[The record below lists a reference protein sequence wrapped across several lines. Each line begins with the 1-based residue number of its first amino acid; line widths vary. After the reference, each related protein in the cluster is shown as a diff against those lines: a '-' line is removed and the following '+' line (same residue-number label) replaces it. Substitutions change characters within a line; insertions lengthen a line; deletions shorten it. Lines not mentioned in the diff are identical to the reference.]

1 MAGEWIKMR
10 TNLWNDPRVSHLCDL
25 TGCEEATV
33 IGGLYWLW
41 ATADDH
47 SADGILPGLTA
58 AAIARKTGVPNLGNA
73 LVGIGW
79 IEEIDGGL
87 RIFKFDDHNGASA
100 KSRAQTAKRVG
111 KHRGNGT
118 VTQSPLQEAHVGVTG
133 ALARKEKE
141 KNKKDSGISNAVT
154 PNAKIALG
162 DDGAWTGIPDALMA
176 TWKQAYPA
184 LSLDAELS
192 KAAAWIIANPA
203 NKKSNYAR
211 FLTNWLTRAQDHAPR
226 VKPGQAAQQP
236 RNARFD
242 AVAFVNRNRTSE
254 NHERTDDVID
264 V

>member
-25 TGCEEATV
+25 TGCEEAAV

-41 ATADDH
+41 STADDH
-47 SADGILPGLTA
+47 SADGILPGLTP
-58 AAIARKTGVPNLGNA
+58 AAIARKTGVRDLGIA
-73 LVGIGW
+73 LVRIGW
-79 IEEIDGGL
+79 IEETEDGVRIL
-87 RIFKFDDHNGASA
+87 RFDDHNGTSA
-100 KSRAQTAKRVG
+100 KNRAQTAKRVAN
-111 KHRGNGT
+111 HRGSGH
-118 VTQSPLQEAHVGVTG
+118 VTQAALQKQDDAVTD
-133 ALARKEKE
+133 ALAREE
-141 KNKKDSGISNAVT
+141 KNKNRKDSGTSNAVT

-226 VKPGQAAQQP
+226 VKSGQAAQQP

-242 AVAFVNRNRTSE
+242 AVAFVNRNRPTE
-254 NHERTDDVID
+254 THERTDDIID

>member
-25 TGCEEATV
+25 TGCEEAAV

-41 ATADDH
+41 AMADDH
-47 SADGILPGLTA
+47 SADGTLPGMTA
-58 AAIARKTGVPNLGNA
+58 AAVTRKTGVPNLGSA
-73 LVGIGW
+73 LTEIGW
-79 IEEIDGGL
+79 IEENDGCL
-87 RIFKFDDHNGASA
+87 HIFKFDDHNGASA

-111 KHRGNGT
+111 KHRGNVD
-118 VTQSPLQEAHVGVTG
+118 VTRDSLQENINAVTG
-133 ALARKEKE
+133 ALAREE
-141 KNKKDSGISNAVT
+141 KNKNRKDSGTSNAVT

-162 DDGAWTGIPDALMA
+162 DDGAWSGIPDALMA
-176 TWKQAYPA
+176 TWLQAYPA

-226 VKPGQAAQQP
+226 VKSGQAAQQP
-236 RNARFD
+236 RSARFD
-242 AVAFVNRNRTSE
+242 AVAFVNRNRTTE
-254 NHERTDDVID
+254 NHERTDDIID